1 MFDWWFNYSG
11 VEIFGSFLFGCI
23 CVIVLLLG
31 SFDKICLEKFFYL
44 LIVYGLVFFM
54 FVFSWGKFIRW
65 FIYV

>member
-31 SFDKICLEKFFYL
+31 SFDILGNMFGEVFLFINCVWISFFY
-44 LIVYGLVFFM
+44 VCF
-54 FVFSWGKFIRW
+54 
-65 FIYV
+65 